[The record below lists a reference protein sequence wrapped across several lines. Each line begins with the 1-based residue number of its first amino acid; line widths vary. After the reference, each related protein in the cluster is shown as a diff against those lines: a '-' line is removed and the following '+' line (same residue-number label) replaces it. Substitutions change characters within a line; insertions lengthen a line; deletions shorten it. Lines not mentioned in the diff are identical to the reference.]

1 MVCLFCS
8 SRGQDSD
15 PGCESA
21 VLLDDQLFSPKAV
34 DDQRDGGDDE
44 VTQKKLV
51 EILLFLHD
59 HSFTGFPGLELG
71 ATEPSSDFILVRMLS
86 RIFA

>member
-1 MVCLFCS
+1 MVCLLCS

-44 VTQKKLV
+44 VTQLKKMNQV
-51 EILLFLHD
+51 
-59 HSFTGFPGLELG
+59 G
-71 ATEPSSDFILVRMLS
+71 
-86 RIFA
+86 